1 MILFKK
7 VLYLLNMKILIQRVL
22 SSSLTIDGKLINE
35 INKGY
40 MILVS
45 FTIDDTKETLEK
57 MAKKLINL
65 RIFEDTNGKTN
76 LSIKDVDGEIL
87 SISQFTLYANAKK
100 GNRPS
105 FIDCLSGDKAIILYE
120 EFNKMLVNEGMKV
133 KTGVFGADMKVSL
146 INDGPFTIMLD
157 SKELF

>member
-1 MILFKK
+1 
-7 VLYLLNMKILIQRVL
+7 MKILIQRVL

-65 RIFEDTNGKTN
+65 RIFEDSNGKTN

-105 FIDCLSGDKAIILYE
+105 FIDALNGEKAIILYN
-120 EFNKMLVNEGMKV
+120 EFNKLLINEGMKV